1 MGKFECRLDIIF
13 RSWNYHYFLK
23 NDIGIVFIWKNVF
36 NFGYRVEYLGGNV
49 TMFTTFKW
57 HGKVHMMV
65 RTHRDEAMM
74 LKSSPSLGLHGGIQ
88 CGQTINKYKSSKFQP
103 EKMKA
108 FGEIVV
114 EQ

>member
-1 MGKFECRLDIIF
+1 MGKFEGGLVITF

-49 TMFTTFKW
+49 TMFITFKR
-57 HGKVHMMV
+57 HEKVRVMIS
-65 RTHRDEAMM
+65 THRDEAMM

-88 CGQTINKYKSSKFQP
+88 CGQIINKYK
-103 EKMKA
+103 
-108 FGEIVV
+108 
-114 EQ
+114 